1 MRIKIYDNKNKKIIG
16 KMKDKMN
23 GKVVSEFTGLKSKM
37 YSSIRV
43 DNEGKIRAK
52 GVNKKLKYNEF
63 CDVLFNKKVIRHN
76 YEKNSS

>member
-1 MRIKIYDNKNKKIIG
+1 
-16 KMKDKMN
+16 MKDEMN
-23 GKVVSEFTGLKSKM
+23 GKVVSEFIGLKSKM

-63 CDVLFNKKVIRHN
+63 CDVLFNKKIIRHN